1 MRPIRH
7 YNFGNNRI
15 LRNYKARTDSRFAAL
30 NNVKSLN
37 VAVNIQ
43 LIFIVKPWPIM
54 LKFSPIMLLHNAQK
68 VCPLCP

>member
-1 MRPIRH
+1 MVEGIEVRPIRH
-7 YNFGNNRI
+7 HNFGNNRI

-43 LIFIVKPWPIM
+43 LIFIASALIG
-54 LKFSPIMLLHNAQK
+54 STYTEQSETHN
-68 VCPLCP
+68 